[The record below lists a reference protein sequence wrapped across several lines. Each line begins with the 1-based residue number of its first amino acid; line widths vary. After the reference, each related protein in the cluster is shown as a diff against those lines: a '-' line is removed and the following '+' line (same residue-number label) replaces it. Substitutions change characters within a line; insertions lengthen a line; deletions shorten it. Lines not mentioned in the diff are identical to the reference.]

1 MKRGKGVLA
10 LSTADHTFT
19 GPARVEGGVLK
30 VDAAAA
36 LANTMVELA
45 GGGLAVGSGTATVG
59 GLAGGG
65 IVQGG
70 DLAVTGAL
78 APAANQDG
86 YFYLTGALTVHPQA
100 VLDLSAFD
108 DGAFTTRDTLFL
120 AAVEGPVTVPES
132 FRVQP
137 AAKLAKSG
145 MRAKTV
151 VADGCLFVTF
161 QSGGTTIIIR

>member
-1 MKRGKGVLA
+1 M
-10 LSTADHTFT
+10 
-19 GPARVEGGVLK
+19 
-30 VDAAAA
+30 DAAAA

-86 YFYLTGALTVHPQA
+86 YFYLTGALTVENGA
-100 VLDLSAFD
+100 KLDLSAFD
-108 DGAFTTRDTLFL
+108 DGSLAPGSKLFI
-120 AAVEGPVTVPES
+120 AAAEGSVTVPPTLRLNPNSE
-132 FRVQP
+132 
-137 AAKLAKSG
+137 LALSG
-145 MRAKTV
+145 LSGKTAV
-151 VADGCLFVTF
+151 KDGCLYVTISS
-161 QSGGTTIIIR
+161 SGTAIIFR